1 MLKNGNLT
9 LLGEIRGLKP
19 QRLTSDPVAED
30 LKVGLVWVNT
40 TDKALRW
47 YDGEEVLTV
56 ASGGNLD
63 NYLSLDG
70 GTLTGPLIL
79 SGPGTEDLNP
89 ASFKQLTDGL
99 GAKQDEITGAASTV
113 ATLDL
118 APSVVVVSDADGKIT
133 GSATVNVEELGYLDG
148 VTSAIQGQIDG
159 KQAELGFTPLN
170 KAGDAINGNLNFGGT
185 NTAKNLAAPVDPTD
199 PVRLIDIDNLKA
211 DLDFQADVL
220 ATQVDASTI
229 PDLSNTLPDSAVRYI
244 ITDADALDSGFGTI
258 AGLEDGDIVQKDGA
272 TFKVVYDVSERG
284 PGVLVWDRNAV
295 KFMKFNGTNWSEHG
309 GLSGVTVS
317 AGLLKEGNTISV
329 KFGAG
334 VTNLP
339 DGEVGIDVGTTG
351 GLALV
356 DPTSGAAS
364 TEEDAVLALKLKASS
379 GLAVSADGVSIADE
393 GVTARTI
400 AAAAL
405 GNGLQG
411 GAGTAL
417 SVKLDGATLSLGAA
431 GLKVGD
437 LSDTYLSLAEG
448 GAVTGDVT
456 VPAPAGDNSIANR
469 KSVTDITGP
478 LADRIDTLEAGA
490 GASQVVFDGTTGAA
504 QDTYSINHGLNYRW
518 ATVAVYDETFTQIL
532 PDNVTLTDAN
542 NLVVTLAV
550 AQKVY
555 IVINGKKVAA

>member
-70 GTLTGPLIL
+70 GTLTGPLVL
-79 SGPGTEDLNP
+79 AGPGTEDLNP

-99 GAKQDEITGAASTV
+99 AEKQDEITGAASTV

-148 VTSAIQGQIDG
+148 VTSSIQTQIDG
-159 KQAELGFTPLN
+159 KQADLGFTPLN

-220 ATQVDASTI
+220 ATQKDAGTI
-229 PDLSNTLPDSAVRYI
+229 PDLSNTLPDDQVRYI

-258 AGLEDGDIVQKDGA
+258 DGLEDGDIVQKDGA

-284 PGVLVWDRNAV
+284 PGVLVWDREAV
-295 KFMKFNGTNWSEHG
+295 KFMKFNGTTWSEHG

-317 AGLLKEGNTISV
+317 AGLLKDGNTISV

-351 GLALV
+351 GLSLV
-356 DPTSGAAS
+356 DPTTGDAS
-364 TEEDAVLALKLKASS
+364 TADDAVLALKLKAAS

-417 SVKLDGATLSLGAA
+417 SVKLDGATLELGAA

-437 LSDTYLSLAEG
+437 LSDTYLSLADG
-448 GAVTGDVT
+448 GAIVGDVT

-469 KSVTDITGP
+469 KSVTDITTP
-478 LADRIDTLEAGA
+478 LSQRIDTLEAGA
-490 GASQVVFDGTTGAA
+490 GASQYVFDGTTGAA

-555 IVINGKKVAA
+555 VVINGKKVAA

>member
-63 NYLSLDG
+63 NYLSLEG
-70 GTLTGPLIL
+70 GTLTGPLVL
-79 SGPGTEDLNP
+79 AGPGTEDLNP

-99 GAKQDEITGAASTV
+99 AEKQDEITGAASTV

-148 VTSAIQGQIDG
+148 VTSSIQAQIDG
-159 KQAELGFTPLN
+159 KQADLGFTPLN

-220 ATQVDASTI
+220 ATQKDASTI
-229 PDLSNTLPDSAVRYI
+229 PDLSNTLPDDQVRYI

-258 AGLEDGDIVQKDGA
+258 EGLEDGDIVQKDGA
-272 TFKVVYDVSERG
+272 SFKVVYDVSERG
-284 PGVLVWDRNAV
+284 PGVLVWDREAV
-295 KFMKFNGTNWSEHG
+295 KFMKFNGTTWSEHG

-317 AGLLKEGNTISV
+317 AGLLKDGNTISV

-351 GLALV
+351 GLSLV
-356 DPTSGAAS
+356 DPTTGDAS
-364 TEEDAVLALKLKASS
+364 TADDAVLALKLKAAS

-417 SVKLDGATLSLGAA
+417 SIKLDGATLALGAA

-437 LSDTYLSLAEG
+437 LSDTYLSLADG
-448 GAVTGDVT
+448 GAIVGDVT

-478 LADRIDTLEAGA
+478 LANRLDTLEANA
-490 GASQVVFDGTTGAA
+490 GASQYVFDGTTGAA

-555 IVINGKKVAA
+555 VVINGKKVAA